1 MELNEKIKQ
10 ASNGDWKR
18 ENFIKNCLGYVI
30 DNFDEIEPLIKRHWI
45 EKERK
50 KLDEKEERDR

>member
-1 MELNEKIKQ
+1 MELNEKIEK

-45 EKERK
+45 EKEKK
-50 KLDEKEERDR
+50 KLEKER